1 VAAVALAIVAS
12 TAVGMGSEHRFGV
25 GAQRFARLV
34 IDALVWV
41 LSPFIVFFITAHLH
55 LGGGVGIGLALAFVE
70 IGIVGAL
77 AYLIATRVLRLSRPA
92 TGSLICLV
100 ILANTGYLGIP
111 LTAALLGHKALAPAI
126 AWDTIVSQ
134 VMLYGFGFAV
144 GAAFGTRAGETPK
157 HRVRAFL
164 TRNPVLYALLA
175 GLLVPDALAPQ
186 VMVDVAKAL
195 AVYTLLPLGFFLVG
209 VNLMAEREGG
219 ALAFP
224 PPFTVPVAVAV
235 VLRLVVAPALLY
247 GLSRL
252 TVGVPDAYIMQA
264 AMPSGINTL
273 MVGHLYGL
281 DLKLGSSG
289 IAWSTA
295 IAVAAALAVAPVM

>member
-1 VAAVALAIVAS
+1 MAVVALAIVAS
-12 TAVGMGSEHRFGV
+12 TAVGMGSEHRFGAD
-25 GAQRFARLV
+25 AQRFARLV

-41 LSPFIVFFITAHLH
+41 LSPFIVFFVTVHLH
-55 LGGGVGIGLALAFVE
+55 LGGGVGVGLGLAFVE
-70 IGIVGAL
+70 LGAVGAL
-77 AYLIATRVLRLSRPA
+77 AHLVATRVLRLSRPA
-92 TGSLICLV
+92 TGSLVCLV
-100 ILANTGYLGIP
+100 ILGNTGYLGIP
-111 LTAALLGHKALAPAI
+111 LTAALLGHGALAPAI

-144 GAAFGTRAGETPK
+144 GAAFGTGAGETPRQ
-157 HRVRAFL
+157 RVRAFF

-175 GLLVPDALAPQ
+175 GLLAPDALAPQ
-186 VMVDVAKAL
+186 ALVDVARAL
-195 AVYTLLPLGFFLVG
+195 AVYTLLPLGFFVVG

-219 ALAFP
+219 ALPFP
-224 PPFTVPVAVAV
+224 PPFSPPVAVAV
-235 VLRLVVAPALLY
+235 ILRLMLAPALLF

-252 TVGVPDAYIMQA
+252 TVRVPDAYIMQA

-281 DLKLGSSG
+281 DLKLASSG

-295 IAVAAALAVAPVM
+295 IAVAGALALAPVI